1 MERLANEYK
10 IGIIGDELLTTGF
23 RLAGVKATE
32 NASNGDEAEKALRK
46 MLDISDIGIIVI
58 TEGLANQIKDRRL
71 QHVIDTSLMP
81 LIIEVPGYNEE
92 EKESD
97 TLRRL
102 ILKAVGIDITKMS
115 RLKS

>member
-1 MERLANEYK
+1 MERIANEYK
-10 IGIIGDELLTTGF
+10 IGVVGSELLTTGF
-23 RLAGVKATE
+23 KLAGVKTAE
-32 NASNGDEAEKALRK
+32 NASNGEEAEKALWK
-46 MLDISDIGIIVI
+46 MLSMKDIGIIVI
-58 TEGLANQIKDRRL
+58 TESLADKIKDRKL
-71 QHVIDTSLMP
+71 QHIIDTSLMP

-102 ILKAVGIDITKMS
+102 ILRAVGIDITKMS